1 MYIKY
6 DFMSSIF
13 YIKSGNDS
21 ISGLMDFG
29 GTLKFRLIQPINTAV
44 YPSIQPS
51 ESAP

>member
-13 YIKSGNDS
+13 YIKSGNDL
-21 ISGLMDFG
+21 ISELIDFG

-44 YPSIQPS
+44 YPSIRPS